1 MPDAYLVVEMKITD
15 MERYKQYMAA
25 APASL
30 AAFGG
35 EYVVRGGPLQALEG
49 DWSPSRLAV
58 VRFPSMEQARAWYA
72 SELYQAARD
81 KRLGTTEYFN
91 MVLVEG
97 MPRP

>member
-1 MPDAYLVVEMKITD
+1 MPDAYLLVEMKITD
-15 MERYKQYMAA
+15 MERYKQYMAS

-30 AAFGG
+30 AAYGG
-35 EYVVRGGPLQALEG
+35 EYVVRGGPLEVLEG
-49 DWSPSRLAV
+49 DWQPVRMAV
-58 VRFPSMEQARAWYA
+58 VRFPSMDSARTWYA